1 MKKIISKFWAIISA
15 LTFCYTNI
23 LFSNFKA
30 FGADLDFFDIIGRY
44 SNSQNLVEATLECMA
59 EPQFN
64 DFATNTNT
72 YVSHDD
78 FSKLHFTDHLPYCII
93 HVLVQNH
100 IRQNNPYIQKKE
112 LRITYTTDKNEL
124 SNKYDEWKEVQK
136 GYSSNNDLGDVI
148 KKIKKYTS
156 YKGKNGSIDLW
167 AIKDDTI
174 NIWEVKPPSYENFPK
189 RILGIEQL
197 FRYTFLPKTRIGD
210 VTDPIPENPNFI
222 IGDSIP
228 SMMPNPN
235 GEFAFNWVNSSKESV
250 IYKVH
255 YNNTGD
261 GLIIYHFDRY
271 AMKKQEQEEPE
282 TAIVPATDKDIEIA
296 YSYSE
301 IQELVS
307 SIYGEASEVLA
318 YEASDAIVDSYNII
332 NESFL
337 EPATYEQLEQSEQ
350 TEQTEEVYYIKE
362 ENLLRLQDKLKNL
375 VIKTAIVGV
384 TTGTVIAVLKS
395 DTSIGEVE
403 AAKEEL
409 LLIIQELIKSR
420 ATKTITVMIGGVSTC
435 CFVLTPTQAKAIDDF
450 KEYFQ
455 PYESYDPYDSE
466 WDFGVMTPEM
476 LEQLKQRSGEM
487 SEDIKNQSSNYEES
501 QNQYQRDPLIINFSG
516 TDEIEFTS
524 LADGINFDLDN
535 NGFDERTAWIK
546 NKDGFLAIDIN
557 GNGEI
562 DNGGE
567 LFGDCFIMSNG
578 KTSSNGFEALRSLD
592 TNKNGKI
599 DDNDALFGNV
609 TVNQNETDEKYT
621 LFDQLVVW
629 YGDESRKDYVSL
641 KSLNVDYIDLN
652 CFPDPY
658 NSENDTDNERSTRRE
673 ETSYVYFKDG
683 TARKHISEFWFDV
696 NTINTVHDGEATV
709 GNVKTIEQ
717 AIDDDETGEL
727 LNLCLSFNY
736 SDDIAKKHYY
746 LKKILYFI
754 TDSSDIAINS
764 RGGNIDARDLHVI
777 EAFMGHQFKGVN
789 DDINPNAPAA
799 EMLKEIYKNI
809 ENSYYNAL
817 NLKMSFG
824 GYMTIAFDGEDENG
838 NEFLDTSLLN
848 EVIDYKIDNNDNNA
862 EILIYDLGVYL
873 KSYDKIHH
881 TNELNEYREYYS
893 SKSQKYSEVIDL
905 IGKSYTFIGTENDD
919 KYNGSS
925 SMDFIFDYEGNN
937 KLCGSNANDR
947 IYSGYGNDIINGG
960 SGDDSYY
967 FGMFHADDIVNDTE
981 GNNKIIFTDGLSV
994 DDYTTSVSSNGK
1006 FMLINKYTGDTI
1018 TLNDFIAH
1026 PFNYEFL
1033 SYDEVQTI
1041 GGGDAREVVEGTD
1054 DDNYLDASDGFNIFY
1069 GENGNDTFAGGMNI
1083 DFMYGGDGDDTL
1095 LGRNGTNIMYG
1106 EAGND
1111 TIYDGDDSSYLNGG
1125 ADDDMLYGGGG
1136 ADVLDGGTGND
1147 YLQGDHGNDTYIYGV
1162 GYDMDTIAA
1171 SSDLH
1176 TIIIH
1181 GYRISDMNNIREANN
1196 DLVIDFGKDTGDRM
1210 IVKAF
1215 FDFNANRDYN
1225 FVFDDGTVLGQYD
1238 INAKTA
1244 PIVGTDDND
1253 YLMGTDESD
1262 TINGGAGNDDLCGGN
1277 GEDTYIFGIGYA
1289 HDTINEWG
1297 SDHSYIDLAN
1307 IKSDEI
1313 TVSDQWGSNLLIS
1326 VNDTDDVLTVSNFKW
1341 GQATFTLR
1349 FADGAEGYVDKNT
1362 WELVLT
1368 KQPDPVDEANIKDSD
1383 ISEGD
1388 DVSDE
1393 END

>member
-1 MKKIISKFWAIISA
+1 MKKKKHLIKIITSIFLTLTLLLQFMLILPVSASDFSGTPGINLPYHYPTIEVNESIYWTTAREIVKIVDENSDLDLTWASNYFHNQVQDRISLIYGIRTEYPTCKYSKSY
-15 LTFCYTNI
+15 LDGKTF
-23 LFSNFKA
+23 
-30 FGADLDFFDIIGRY
+30 GRADL
-44 SNSQNLVEATLECMA
+44 SQ
-59 EPQFN
+59 QYGGY
-64 DFATNTNT
+64 T
-72 YVSHDD
+72 Y
-78 FSKLHFTDHLPYCII
+78 
-93 HVLVQNH
+93 
-100 IRQNNPYIQKKE
+100 
-112 LRITYTTDKNEL
+112 
-124 SNKYDEWKEVQK
+124 
-136 GYSSNNDLGDVI
+136 
-148 KKIKKYTS
+148 
-156 YKGKNGSIDLW
+156 
-167 AIKDDTI
+167 
-174 NIWEVKPPSYENFPK
+174 IWEVKPVVYFINPTLRRNSFEN
-189 RILGIEQL
+189 QL
-197 FRYTFLPKTRIGD
+197 
-210 VTDPIPENPNFI
+210 
-222 IGDSIP
+222 
-228 SMMPNPN
+228 
-235 GEFAFNWVNSSKESV
+235 
-250 IYKVH
+250 
-255 YNNTGD
+255 
-261 GLIIYHFDRY
+261 DRY
-271 AMKKQEQEEPE
+271 IDSDPTYRNGCKSGLNFGKETFTSKDTLFSITYEDLGNGMIVYAFDFLWDNIKKQVPSDVWFILIYPLLQKINSYFYEPSNNHEPGDAPGEDPEPGEEPSDDPE
-282 TAIVPATDKDIEIA
+282 PGDTPDPTPSSGNAVVTAEDI
-296 YSYSE
+296 
-301 IQELVS
+301 
-307 SIYGEASEVLA
+307 LA
-318 YEASDAIVDSYNII
+318 YETSNSILDAYNSISESILGTAKYEQFDTSDLLSITYYIAKNDLQKLRSRLDTLGKCAVAYILGRELISNII
-332 NESFL
+332 GSTTSTKEYENASAAFL
-337 EPATYEQLEQSEQ
+337 NILDDILSKDAGSVMVNGVCYL
-350 TEQTEEVYYIKE
+350 
-362 ENLLRLQDKLKNL
+362 KLDANQAE
-375 VIKTAIVGV
+375 AIN
-384 TTGTVIAVLKS
+384 K
-395 DTSIGEVE
+395 
-403 AAKEEL
+403 
-409 LLIIQELIKSR
+409 
-420 ATKTITVMIGGVSTC
+420 
-435 CFVLTPTQAKAIDDF
+435 F
-450 KEYFQ
+450 KEYFAS
-455 PYESYDPYDSE
+455 YESYDPDEYE
-466 WDFGVMTPEM
+466 LMTKEM

-824 GYMTIAFDGEDENG
+824 GYMAITFDGEDENG

-881 TNELNEYREYYS
+881 TNKFNEYKEYYS
-893 SKSQKYSEVIDL
+893 SRSQKYSEIIDL

-925 SMDFIFDYEGNN
+925 SIDFIFDDEGNN

-947 IYSGYGNDIINGG
+947 IYSGYGNDIMNGG

-1054 DDNYLDASDGFNIFY
+1054 GDDYLDASDGFNIFY
-1069 GENGNDTFAGGMNI
+1069 GGNGNDTFAGGMNI
-1083 DFMYGGDGDDTL
+1083 DFMYGGNGDDTL

-1147 YLQGDHGNDTYIYGV
+1147 YLQGDHGNDTYIYGI
-1162 GYDMDTIAA
+1162 GYDVDTIAA

-1176 TIIIH
+1176 TIVIH

-1215 FDFNANRDYN
+1215 FDFNANRDYS

-1238 INAKTA
+1238 IMAKTA

-1253 YLMGTDESD
+1253 YLMGTNESD
-1262 TINGGAGNDDLCGGN
+1262 TINGGAGNDNLCGGN

-1297 SDHSYIDLAN
+1297 SDHSYIDLTDIN
-1307 IKSDEI
+1307 SDEI

-1368 KQPDPVDEANIKDSD
+1368 KQPEPVEEEVFEETNDNAEP
-1383 ISEGD
+1383 EL
-1388 DVSDE
+1388 VSDTENFE
-1393 END
+1393 ETESDAVIEQDNNEKTDDTENNNESIPNSV